1 MSQAARSIVYKRLRQ
16 RDVDDFCERHHLL
29 TIGRLGGARANFSY
43 TDISGLDLSGRTLN
57 DADFTG
63 ASLAGAGQRPTTVS
77 GDATERLESLSP
89 GDSRAMLVLA
99 TGENTTAGAK
109 TVIFTPDVD
118 GQQAIAAAIEV
129 FGS

>member
-1 MSQAARSIVYKRLRQ
+1 MTAG
-16 RDVDDFCERHHLL
+16 
-29 TIGRLGGARANFSY
+29 TLGAVSTSYNVGVTVSANSA
-43 TDISGLDLSGRTLN
+43 LV
-57 DADFTG
+57 AVG
-63 ASLAGAGQRPTTVS
+63 ASLEGAGQRPTTVS